1 MTTQPPSRMP
11 QQRRHQQV
19 CSCCGKGPHSR
30 QACPAKDVACHK
42 CNKRGHYNSMC
53 YTKSVYSISEE
64 SDSLETVY
72 LDTLEG
78 QNPTQSSW
86 TCHTELN
93 GKTTLFKIDTG
104 AEVSA
109 VTEQT
114 FNSMAP
120 STPLNKPSK
129 VLHGPNKQP
138 HDTLGCVTVLL
149 AHKDKSTIQEVFVIP
164 KLTHNLLAL
173 PAITAL
179 ELVTK
184 VKWQINH
191 S

>member
-1 MTTQPPSRMP
+1 M
-11 QQRRHQQV
+11 
-19 CSCCGKGPHSR
+19 
-30 QACPAKDVACHK
+30 
-42 CNKRGHYNSMC
+42 
-53 YTKSVYSISEE
+53 
-64 SDSLETVY
+64 
-72 LDTLEG
+72 
-78 QNPTQSSW
+78 
-86 TCHTELN
+86 
-93 GKTTLFKIDTG
+93 
-104 AEVSA
+104 
-109 VTEQT
+109 TEQT